1 MASTLSKRVGQSL
14 APLFGRDPFASFEK
28 EVSDLMSRFR
38 TDWNSE
44 SEIAVKVPSMN
55 LSETDKDIQASIEVP
70 GFKPDEIQ
78 VEVCGNVLRIS
89 GQHKEE
95 KKEDKE
101 DQGKVYHCVER
112 SFGSFSRAIPLPA
125 PVLEDEVTADCNDG
139 VLTIT
144 LPKKEV
150 AKKQKITINSK

>member
-55 LSETDKDIQASIEVP
+55 LSETDKDIQVSIEVP

-89 GQHKEE
+89 GEHKEE

-112 SFGSFSRAIPLPA
+112 NFGSFSRAIPLPA
-125 PVLEDEVTADCNDG
+125 PVLEDEVTADCNEG